1 MHFPIKISLTDGISR
16 LSVHQMMRLF
26 GPVREDQQ
34 GRPFVLVEDKETLP
48 RFNADSEDEGDE
60 D

>member
-1 MHFPIKISLTDGISR
+1 
-16 LSVHQMMRLF
+16 MMRLF